1 MPNPYTIT
9 DAICQITELV
19 TPFPMAGTIRP
30 SLQAVPD
37 STTIYAR
44 AEQFLDRARYSV
56 LSMGWPENTQMAT
69 PYTARNSQVAIPGVM
84 SIKAS
89 GPDSYK
95 NLVARWNTNP
105 TDVETAVTATTVLGS
120 YTVFSWTDQSIV
132 NGNKI
137 RLSVTAPAGFSTG
150 VDYYAQS
157 VSSTSFRLSA
167 TLGGVDIIS
176 SSAGVISG
184 ITATVNLDPGFYVFD
199 SNLRTFG
206 FSAASGTVYLDT
218 VQLLSWEDLTQK
230 MADLVISKA
239 KIAFQRRIADNN
251 QLSDQQLNQEAQN
264 ADLIVDRNKAIFSPL
279 APNSK
284 EESQQK
290 GSQPS

>member
-19 TPFPMAGTIRP
+19 TPFPMAGTLRP

-37 STTIYAR
+37 LTTIYAR

-69 PYTARNSQVAIPGVM
+69 PYTAKNSQVAVPGIM
-84 SIKAS
+84 SLKAS

-95 NLVARWNTNP
+95 NLVARWNTSP
-105 TDVETAVTATTVLGS
+105 TDVESAVTATTASGVTS
-120 YTVFSWTDQSIV
+120 FAWSDQYLITGTRV
-132 NGNKI
+132 V
-137 RLSVTAPAGFSTG
+137 LSVTAPTGFTIG
-150 VDYYAQS
+150 TPYY
-157 VSSTSFRLSA
+157 VSSPGSTSFRLAASV
-167 TLGGVDIIS
+167 GGSEIVS
-176 SSAGVISG
+176 SVTGAVSG
-184 ITATVNLDPGFYVFD
+184 ITATANYEPGFYVYD
-199 SNLRTFG
+199 SNLRTFAIT
-206 FSAASGTVYLDT
+206 SAAGVVYLDT
-218 VQLLSWEDLTQK
+218 VQLLTWEDLTQK

-239 KIAFQRRIADNN
+239 KIAFQRRIAGNN
-251 QLSDQQLNQEAQN
+251 QLSDQQLNQELEE
-264 ADLIVDRNKAIFSPL
+264 ADAIVDRNKAIWSPL

-284 EESQQK
+284 EEAQQK

>member
-19 TPFPMAGTIRP
+19 TPFPMAGTLRP

-37 STTIYAR
+37 LTTIYAR

-69 PYTARNSQVAIPGVM
+69 PYTAKNSQVAVPGIM
-84 SIKAS
+84 SLKAS

-95 NLVARWNTNP
+95 NLVARWSTSP
-105 TDVETAVTATTVLGS
+105 TDVETAVTATTASGVTSFAWL
-120 YTVFSWTDQSIV
+120 DQNLIAGTRV
-132 NGNKI
+132 I
-137 RLSVTAPAGFSTG
+137 LSVAAPTGFSIGTS
-150 VDYYAQS
+150 YY
-157 VSSTSFRLSA
+157 VSSPSSSAFRLSA
-167 TLGGVDIIS
+167 SVGGSEIVS
-176 SSAGVISG
+176 SVTSVVTG
-184 ITATVNLDPGFYVFD
+184 ITATANYEPGFYVYD
-199 SNLRTFG
+199 SNLRTFAIT
-206 FSAASGTVYLDT
+206 SAAGIVYLDT
-218 VQLLSWEDLTQK
+218 VQLLTWEDLTQK
-230 MADLVISKA
+230 MADLVINKA

-251 QLSDQQLNQEAQN
+251 QLSDQQLNQEYENSNQV
-264 ADLIVDRNKAIFSPL
+264 IDRNKAIFSPL

-284 EESQQK
+284 EENMQK

>member
-19 TPFPMAGTIRP
+19 TPFPMAGTLRP

-37 STTIYAR
+37 LTTIYAR

-69 PYTARNSQVAIPGVM
+69 PYVAKNSQVAVPGIM
-84 SIKAS
+84 SLKSS

-95 NLVARWNTNP
+95 NLVARWNTSP
-105 TDVETAVTATTVLGS
+105 TDVETAVTATTAGGVTS
-120 YTVFSWTDQSIV
+120 FAWSDQFLV
-132 NGNKI
+132 TGT
-137 RLSVTAPAGFSTG
+137 RVVLSVTAPTNFTVGTT
-150 VDYYAQS
+150 YY
-157 VSSTSFRLSA
+157 VSSPGSTSFRLSA
-167 TLGGVDIIS
+167 TNGGAELVS
-176 SSAGVISG
+176 SVSSAVPG
-184 ITATVNLDPGFYVFD
+184 ITASANYEPGFYVYD
-199 SNLRTFG
+199 SNLRTFAIT
-206 FSAASGTVYLDT
+206 SASGTVYLDT
-218 VQLLSWEDLTQK
+218 VQLLTWEDLTQK

-251 QLSDQQLNQEAQN
+251 QLSDQQLNQELGE
-264 ADLIVDRNKAIFSPL
+264 ADAIVDRNKAIWSPL

-284 EESQQK
+284 EEAVQK
-290 GSQPS
+290 GSKPS

>member
-19 TPFPMAGTIRP
+19 TPFPMAGTLRP

-37 STTIYAR
+37 LTTIYAR

-69 PYTARNSQVAIPGVM
+69 PYVAKNSQVAVPGIM
-84 SIKAS
+84 SLKSS

-95 NLVARWNTNP
+95 NLVARWSTSP
-105 TDVETAVTATTVLGS
+105 TDVETGLTATTASGVTSFAWSDQYLVTGTRVVLSAAAPNNFTIGTS
-120 YTVFSWTDQSIV
+120 YYVSS
-132 NGNKI
+132 
-137 RLSVTAPAGFSTG
+137 P
-150 VDYYAQS
+150 
-157 VSSTSFRLSA
+157 SSTSFRLSA
-167 TLGGVDIIS
+167 TIGGTELVS
-176 SSAGVISG
+176 GVTGTFSG
-184 ITATVNLDPGFYVFD
+184 ITATANYEPGFYVYD
-199 SNLRTFG
+199 SNLRTFAIT
-206 FSAASGTVYLDT
+206 SATGTVYLDT
-218 VQLLSWEDLTQK
+218 VQLLTWEDLTQK

-251 QLSDQQLNQEAQN
+251 QLSDQQLNQELGE
-264 ADLIVDRNKAIFSPL
+264 ADAIVDRNKAIWSPL

-284 EESQQK
+284 EEAVQK